1 MCVRGY
7 IEIFLL
13 QDNADA
19 QAKTPQQVALTP
31 NTGADMCTH
40 ADRPVFLRIYVHA
53 DRHAHR
59 GAYEHAYTR
68 AAMCIAA
75 CRHT

>member
-19 QAKTPQQVALTP
+19 PAKTPQQVALTP

-40 ADRPVFLRIYVHA
+40 MRTDLCFCVYMCMRIDTRIEVPTSMLI
-53 DRHAHR
+53 RAH
-59 GAYEHAYTR
+59 TR
-68 AAMCIAA
+68 V
-75 CRHT
+75 